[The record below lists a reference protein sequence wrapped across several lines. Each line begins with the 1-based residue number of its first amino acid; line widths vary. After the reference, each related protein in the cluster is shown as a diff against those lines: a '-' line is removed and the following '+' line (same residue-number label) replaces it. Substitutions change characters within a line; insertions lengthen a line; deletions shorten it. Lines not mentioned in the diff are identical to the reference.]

1 MVHLITKVSLFI
13 LFAATMAYNPHD
25 PNDPVMFVRR
35 LRADSRSLNSDGI
48 NNKRAAPQQEKESP
62 NRNLESNKRPYKRS
76 PPARRDLNTKRS
88 PAQSQGTKTILS
100 VGSNTTQASC
110 KNNCGEGLDN
120 CFCDDICQNL
130 GDCCDDVCDA
140 CGFCAPVPT
149 FEPGTF
155 EPSFPGATADPSDST
170 CAGNC
175 GQALA
180 GCFCDDICQNLGDC
194 CDDVCDECGFCAPV
208 ATLEPSSFGTFPGG
222 ADDPSSSLGPT
233 SAPTSTPAAGGLT

>member
-155 EPSFPGATADPSDST
+155 EPSFPGATVDPSDSS

-233 SAPTSTPAAGGLT
+233 SAPTSTPAAGGST